1 MENRIL
7 ILGSGGLIG
16 RKTLDRFQHDI
27 SPQFLITGH
36 KLDLSDIKKS
46 IERVFDLEPT
56 LIIQLAWSAS
66 STPDYR
72 HDAANFVWA
81 EFTKLLAF
89 SCVSKNIDFI
99 GIGSGVEID
108 SSNND
113 SYTAGKKL
121 AFKAIEQLVSREL
134 ITWARLGYV
143 FDPVSKSPAVL
154 REILDALDNARHANV
169 KEPNS
174 AHDFIHVDDVAD
186 ALYRIAVSGK
196 KGLFEIGNERKHLV
210 RDVAEALGY
219 IDTTWGDI
227 KPSRESFQMNI
238 SRLKE
243 LGWNANATKQFFE
256 EA

>member
-16 RKTLDRFQHDI
+16 RRTSDRFQNDI
-27 SPQFLITGH
+27 NSQFLITGH
-36 KLDLSDIKKS
+36 KLDLNEIGKS
-46 IERVFDLEPT
+46 IESIFDLEPT

-72 HDAANFVWA
+72 NDAANFEWA
-81 EFTKLLAF
+81 EFTKLLAY

-113 SYTAGKKL
+113 SYTVGKKL
-121 AFKAIEQLVSREL
+121 AFKAIEQLVTGEL
-134 ITWARLGYV
+134 ITWARLGFV
-143 FDPVSKSPAVL
+143 FDPVSKSPALL
-154 REILDALDNARHANV
+154 REILEALDNARPANV
-169 KEPNS
+169 SEPNS

-196 KGLFEIGNERKHLV
+196 KGLFEIGGGRKHLV

-219 IDTTWGDI
+219 VDTSWGDT
-227 KPSRESFQMNI
+227 KPSKESHQMNI
-238 SRLKE
+238 SRVKE
-243 LGWNANATKQFFE
+243 LGWNASATKQFFE
-256 EA
+256 KT